1 MSSSLTSICVYCGSR
16 YGTNEKYK
24 EAADIL
30 GKSIAAGGLKLV
42 FGGGTRGLMGTT
54 AGAARDAGGKV
65 LGIIPEFLKKQEGL
79 LDDIDHVIVE
89 TMHERKI
96 KMFDACDA
104 FCVLPGGIG
113 TLEEMVE
120 VMSWSSLALHKK
132 PIILCNV
139 DDYWAPFITLIEHVA
154 DGGFAYPGLRDMLI
168 VVDDAADVVEAARK
182 AIAETPA
189 MEKM

>member
-1 MSSSLTSICVYCGSR
+1 MTTKLSSICVYCGSR
-16 YGTNEKYK
+16 YGKEDEYK
-24 EAADIL
+24 EAAEIL
-30 GKSIAAGGLKLV
+30 GKSIAEGGLKLV
-42 FGGGTRGLMGTT
+42 FGGGTRGLMGAT
-54 AGAARDAGGKV
+54 AGAARDAGGEV

-132 PIILCNV
+132 PIILCNI
-139 DDYWAPFITLIEHVA
+139 DGYWDPFIELINHVS

-168 VVDDAADVVEAARK
+168 VVDKAEDVVAAAREASAAAPSMAK
-182 AIAETPA
+182 V
-189 MEKM
+189 